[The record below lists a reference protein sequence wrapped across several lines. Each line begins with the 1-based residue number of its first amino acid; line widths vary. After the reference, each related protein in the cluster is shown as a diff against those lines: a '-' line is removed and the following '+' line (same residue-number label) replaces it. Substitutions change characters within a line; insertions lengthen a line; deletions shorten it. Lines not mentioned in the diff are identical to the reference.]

1 MMHYS
6 DKQHGDTLSPTEPV
20 AWLDVD
26 DQGTYCG
33 LSFYTVT
40 GREVPLYTAPQPQR
54 EWVGIAPNEVV
65 SELERVG
72 YEGSEALIFALGA
85 AWAEQRVREKN
96 GCGV

>member
-1 MMHYS
+1 MLYS
-6 DKQHGDTLSPTEPV
+6 DAPQPQQKPVVCDECDGTGWVAASQHHIECPK
-20 AWLDVD
+20 
-26 DQGTYCG
+26 C
-33 LSFYTVT
+33 
-40 GREVPLYTAPQPQR
+40 TAPQQR

-96 GCGV
+96 GGAA